1 MGKRYCI
8 FSAQFLPHMGG
19 VENYTYNISKELIKR
34 GNKVVVVTNNTTA
47 SLLRENIEG
56 IEVMRF
62 PCFNFIGGR
71 FPVMKLNHQFW
82 KIHKILKKQKYDI
95 VVINARFYL
104 HSIYAARY
112 AKKQKIKSICIEHGT
127 SHLSVNNK
135 VFDFIGGVYE
145 HFHTAVLK
153 SMCKNYYGVSEACCE
168 WSAHFG
174 INSKGVLYNAVDLKK
189 IEQLKADDK
198 LNYRESYHIDNK
210 ATVIT
215 FTGRLLKEKGIYEL
229 ISAVEKYNEK
239 HEKIYLMIAGEGPE
253 EEFVKIHRS
262 QYIIPL
268 GRLPFPNII
277 ELLKESDIF
286 CLPSISE
293 GFSTSALEAAA
304 CECYI
309 ITTKRGGT
317 KELVAG
323 EEYGIVME
331 NNSVESIYEALEKA
345 AGNTI
350 LREKGQ
356 EMCYNRLKNK
366 FTWEKTVDELER
378 LVEEKDF
385 DYYDEIRRK

>member
-1 MGKRYCI
+1 
-8 FSAQFLPHMGG
+8 
-19 VENYTYNISKELIKR
+19 
-34 GNKVVVVTNNTTA
+34 
-47 SLLRENIEG
+47 
-56 IEVMRF
+56 
-62 PCFNFIGGR
+62 
-71 FPVMKLNHQFW
+71 
-82 KIHKILKKQKYDI
+82 
-95 VVINARFYL
+95 
-104 HSIYAARY
+104 
-112 AKKQKIKSICIEHGT
+112 
-127 SHLSVNNK
+127 
-135 VFDFIGGVYE
+135 
-145 HFHTAVLK
+145 
-153 SMCKNYYGVSEACCE
+153 
-168 WSAHFG
+168 
-174 INSKGVLYNAVDLKK
+174 
-189 IEQLKADDK
+189 
-198 LNYRESYHIDNK
+198 
-210 ATVIT
+210 
-215 FTGRLLKEKGIYEL
+215 
-229 ISAVEKYNEK
+229 
-239 HEKIYLMIAGEGPE
+239 MIAGEGPE
-253 EEFVKIHRS
+253 EEFVKNHRS